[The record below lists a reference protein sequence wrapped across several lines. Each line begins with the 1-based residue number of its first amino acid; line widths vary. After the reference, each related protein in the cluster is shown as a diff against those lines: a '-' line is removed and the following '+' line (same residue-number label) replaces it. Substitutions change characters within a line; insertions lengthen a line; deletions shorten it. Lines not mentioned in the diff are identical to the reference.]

1 MSITSLTFLVF
12 AFAVFALYYLIPKRF
27 QWVLLLVASV
37 VFYTAGG
44 IQSAG
49 YVVITATSIYFA
61 ARAMQKLAEEQKQYI
76 KANKAT
82 LTKEE
87 KTAYKTQIKKKRK
100 FWMLAALLLNIG
112 LLCFFKYFHFVLE
125 QINAILGLTGAAQ
138 INDTFK
144 FIIPLGISFYT
155 FQAVGYLL
163 NVYWEKTTAEKNY
176 LKFLLFVSFFPQMT
190 QGPISEYDQLSEQL
204 FTEHGFEYKNYAWGF
219 QRMIWGFFK
228 KMVIANQ
235 LAKYVSLVFDNYAEY
250 AGISV
255 LIGAF
260 LYSVQIYADF
270 SGYMDIMCGF
280 CETLGIHLTEN
291 FERPYFSKSVAE
303 YWRRWHMSLG
313 AWFKNYIYF
322 PIGMSTW
329 NRKLAKTTR
338 ARFGKHFASTFPAT
352 IALLVVWTATGMW
365 HGASWAYISWGLV
378 NGLFIIFGMWMEP
391 VYEAWRNKLH
401 LRPDVWLWRA
411 FQVIRTFVLVTFIK
425 VLPEVG
431 TLSDGLG
438 LWKQIFTNHEIPHS
452 LTELLPYVE
461 FSWIID
467 KINVLLVVAGV
478 VTMFVMSL
486 MQRKKPVREYFNKL
500 PTVIRWVVLAGV
512 LICIAS
518 FGVRSTWDTGG
529 FMYAQF

>member
-1 MSITSLTFLVF
+1 MSITSLTFVVF
-12 AFAVFALYYLIPKRF
+12 AFAIFALYYLIPKRL

-37 VFYTAGG
+37 IFYTAGG

-49 YVVITATSIYFA
+49 YVVITATSIYIA
-61 ARAMQKLAEEQKQYI
+61 ARAMQKLADEQKQYI

-82 LTKEE
+82 LTKED
-87 KTAYKTQIKKKRK
+87 KVAYKTQIKKKRK
-100 FWMLAALLLNIG
+100 LWMLAALLLNIG
-112 LLCFFKYFHFVLE
+112 FLCFFKYFHFVLE
-125 QINAILGLTGAAQ
+125 QINAILHLAGATQ

-163 NVYWEKTTAEKNY
+163 NVYWEKTIAEKNY
-176 LKFLLFVSFFPQMT
+176 PKFLLFVSFFPQMT

-204 FTEHGFEYKNYAWGF
+204 FTEHSFEYKNYAWGF

-235 LAKYVSLVFDNYAEY
+235 LAKYVDLVFDNYAEY
-250 AGISV
+250 TGISV

-322 PIGMSTW
+322 PIGM
-329 NRKLAKTTR
+329 L
-338 ARFGKHFASTFPAT
+338 
-352 IALLVVWTATGMW
+352 
-365 HGASWAYISWGLV
+365 Y
-378 NGLFIIFGMWMEP
+378 
-391 VYEAWRNKLH
+391 
-401 LRPDVWLWRA
+401 
-411 FQVIRTFVLVTFIK
+411 RT
-425 VLPEVG
+425 
-431 TLSDGLG
+431 
-438 LWKQIFTNHEIPHS
+438 
-452 LTELLPYVE
+452 
-461 FSWIID
+461 
-467 KINVLLVVAGV
+467 
-478 VTMFVMSL
+478 
-486 MQRKKPVREYFNKL
+486 
-500 PTVIRWVVLAGV
+500 
-512 LICIAS
+512 
-518 FGVRSTWDTGG
+518 
-529 FMYAQF
+529 

>member
-1 MSITSLTFLVF
+1 MSITSFLF
-12 AFAVFALYYLIPKRF
+12 LCFIFAVFVLYYLIPSRF
-27 QWVLLLVASV
+27 QWVLLLIASV
-37 VFYTAGG
+37 VFYLSGG

-49 YVVITATSIYFA
+49 YVVITATTIYIA
-61 ARAMQKLAEEQKQYI
+61 AVAMQKLADEQKRYI
-76 KANKAT
+76 KENKAV
-82 LTKEE
+82 LTKDE
-87 KTAYKTQIKKKRK
+87 KTAYKNRIKKRRK
-100 FWMLAALLLNIG
+100 IWMLSALLINIG
-112 LLCFFKYFHFVLE
+112 LLCFFKYFHFVLQ
-125 QINAILGLTGAAQ
+125 QINALLHLAGANEIQ
-138 INDTFK
+138 DTFH
-144 FIIPLGISFYT
+144 FMIPLGISFYT
-155 FQAVGYLL
+155 FQSVGYLL

-176 LKFLLFVSFFPQMT
+176 LKLLLFVSFFPQIT
-190 QGPISEYDQLSEQL
+190 QGPISEYHQLSEEL
-204 FTEHGFEYKNYAWGF
+204 FTEHKFSYKNYSWGF

-235 LAKYVSLVFDNYAEY
+235 LAKYVGLVFENYAQY
-250 AGISV
+250 TGISV

-280 CETLGIHLTEN
+280 CETLGIRLTEN
-291 FERPYFSKSVAE
+291 FDRPYFSKSVAE

-338 ARFGKHFASTFPAT
+338 ARFGKHFANTFPAT
-352 IALLVVWTATGMW
+352 IALLIVWTATGMW

-391 VYEAWRNKLH
+391 VYEKWRTRLH
-401 LRPDVWLWRA
+401 LRSDIWAWRA
-411 FQVIRTFVLVTFIK
+411 FQTIRTFILVTFIK

-438 LWKQIFTNHEIPHS
+438 LWKQIFTNHQIPQS
-452 LTELLPYVE
+452 MEELLPYVSC
-461 FSWIID
+461 SWIID
-467 KINVLLVVAGV
+467 RLNVLLVVAGV
-478 VTMFVMSL
+478 VTMFVFSL
-486 MQRKKPVREYFNKL
+486 MQRKQPIRAYFNRL
-500 PTVIRWVVLAGV
+500 PTAVRWLVLTVVVIM
-512 LICIAS
+512 IS
-518 FGVRSTWDTGG
+518 SYGVRSTWGAGG

>member
-1 MSITSLTFLVF
+1 MSITSLTFFVFVF
-12 AFAVFALYYLIPKRF
+12 AIFALYYLIPKRF
-27 QWVLLLVASV
+27 QWVLLLVASIW
-37 VFYTAGG
+37 FYVSGG

-49 YVVITATSIYFA
+49 YVVITATSIFIA
-61 ARAMQKLAEEQKQYI
+61 ALVMEKIGAEQKQYI
-76 KANKAT
+76 KENKAT
-82 LTKEE
+82 LSKEE
-87 KTAYKTQIKKKRK
+87 KTAYKTKMKKKRK
-100 FWMLAALLLNIG
+100 MWMLASLLLNIG

-125 QINAILGLTGAAQ
+125 QINAVLGLAGANQ
-138 INDTFK
+138 IEDTFK

-155 FQAVGYLL
+155 FQSVGYLL
-163 NVYWEKTTAEKNY
+163 NVYWEKTEAEHNY
-176 LKFLLFVSFFPQMT
+176 FKMLLFVSFFPQIT
-190 QGPISEYDQLSEQL
+190 QGPISEYDQLSHEL
-204 FTEHGFEYKNYAWGF
+204 FTEHSFDYKNYAWGF

-235 LAKYVSLVFDNYAEY
+235 LAKYVGLVFDNYAEY
-250 AGISV
+250 TGISV

-291 FERPYFSKSVAE
+291 FDRPYFSKSVAE

-329 NRKLAKTTR
+329 NRKLAKMTK
-338 ARFGKHFASTFPAT
+338 AKFGKHFANTFPAT
-352 IALLVVWTATGMW
+352 IALLIVWTATGMW

-391 VYEAWRNKLH
+391 VYESWRNKLH
-401 LRPDVWLWRA
+401 LRPDIWAWRA
-411 FQVIRTFVLVTFIK
+411 FQTVRTFILVTFIK

-431 TLSDGLG
+431 TLSEGLG
-438 LWKQIFTNHEIPHS
+438 LWKQIFTNHQVPHS
-452 LTELLPYVE
+452 LAELLPFMDMV
-461 FSWIID
+461 WIID
-467 KINVLLVVAGV
+467 RINILLVAGGIIL
-478 VTMFVMSL
+478 MFVMSL
-486 MQRKKPVREYFNKL
+486 MQRRKPVREYFNEM
-500 PTVIRWVVLAGV
+500 PAIVRWMILAFVLMAV
-512 LICIAS
+512 MS
-518 FGVRSTWDTGG
+518 FGVRSTWGAGG